1 MTTTNPEQL
10 RAFIERIERLEAEK
24 KDIADQIKEVKAEA
38 KGQGYDVSV
47 ITAIVRR
54 RKKSRDDVAEQ
65 DAILEL
71 YETALGA

>member
-1 MTTTNPEQL
+1 MTDNPEQL

-24 KDIADQIKEVKAEA
+24 KDISDQIKEVKAEA

-47 ITAIVRR
+47 INAIVRR